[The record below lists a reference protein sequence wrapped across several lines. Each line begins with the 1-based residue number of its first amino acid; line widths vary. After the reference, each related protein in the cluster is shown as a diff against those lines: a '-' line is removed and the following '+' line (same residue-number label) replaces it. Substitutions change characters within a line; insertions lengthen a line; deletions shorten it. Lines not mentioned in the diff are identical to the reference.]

1 MSNSFES
8 FHPIVNFYY
17 FVVVI
22 FFSMFF
28 MHPIFLSISLICSFI
43 YSVTLK
49 GKKAMKFNILYM
61 LPLLI
66 ITAFINPVFNHEGVT
81 ILFYLK
87 GGNPITLESIIYGIA
102 AAMMFISVIL
112 WFSCYNEIMTS
123 DKFIYLWGRI
133 IPGISLIISMV
144 LRFVPKYKAQIKNIS
159 NGQKCIGRDMSNG
172 NIITRARNGIK
183 IISIMTTWALENAI
197 ETADSMKARG
207 YGLRGRTSF
216 SIFRFDRRDKI
227 TLSTMLILTVVILI
241 GYWFGENSIKFFP
254 YIKIE
259 PISIFSIVVYSSYFL
274 LCITPV
280 IVDFREE
287 IKWKYLKLET

>member
-1 MSNSFES
+1 MSNSFKS
-8 FHPIVNFYY
+8 FHPIINFYY

-43 YSVTLK
+43 YSVSLK
-49 GKKAMKFNILYM
+49 GKKAVKFNVLYL

-66 ITAFINPVFNHEGVT
+66 ITALINPAFNHEGAT

-87 GGNPITLESIIYGIA
+87 SGNPITLESIIYGIA

-159 NGQKCIGRDMSNG
+159 NGQKCIGRDVSNG

-183 IISIMTTWALENAI
+183 ILSIMITWALENAI
-197 ETADSMKARG
+197 ETADSMKSRG
-207 YGLRGRTSF
+207 YGLKGRTSF

-227 TLSTMLILTVVILI
+227 TLSTMLILTVVILV
-241 GYWFGENSIKFFP
+241 GSCFGENTIKFFP
-254 YIKIE
+254 YIKIK
-259 PISIFSIVVYSSYFL
+259 PIGIFSIVVYSSYLL
-274 LCITPV
+274 LCIIPV
-280 IVDFREE
+280 IVDFKEE

>member
-1 MSNSFES
+1 MSNSFKS

-17 FVVVI
+17 FAVVI

-28 MHPIFLSISLICSFI
+28 MHPIFLSISLMCSFI

-49 GKKAMKFNILYM
+49 GKKAVKFNIIYM

-66 ITAFINPVFNHEGVT
+66 ITAFINPAFNHEGVT

-102 AAMMFISVIL
+102 AATMFISIIL

-159 NGQKCIGRDMSNG
+159 NGQKCIGRDISNG
-172 NIITRARNGIK
+172 NVITRARNGIK
-183 IISIMTTWALENAI
+183 ILSIMTTWALENAI
-197 ETADSMKARG
+197 ETADSMKSRG
-207 YGLRGRTSF
+207 YGLKGRTSF
-216 SIFRFDRRDKI
+216 SIFRFDKRDKI
-227 TLSTMLILTVVILI
+227 TFSTIIILTVIILI
-241 GYWFGENSIKFFP
+241 GAWLGENSIKFFP
-254 YIKIE
+254 SIKIR
-259 PISIFSIVVYSSYFL
+259 PISGFSILVYISYFS
-274 LCITPV
+274 LCISPV
-280 IVDFREE
+280 ILDFKED
-287 IKWKYLKLET
+287 IKWKYLQSGD